1 MLLHVRPFLYLGS
14 SLPEPLTKTNSQ
26 DSCERYPKLTRYV
39 RRWPRLRNSEPHL
52 YNSRGVLLLGVMEG
66 PEMGINTPQPSR
78 NLARDE
84 DDKKR
89 DQHTR
94 NKAMRLQQDAD
105 AALPQ
110 PGNTPEADPVKS

>member
-1 MLLHVRPFLYLGS
+1 
-14 SLPEPLTKTNSQ
+14 
-26 DSCERYPKLTRYV
+26 
-39 RRWPRLRNSEPHL
+39 
-52 YNSRGVLLLGVMEG
+52 
-66 PEMGINTPQPSR
+66 MGTNTPQPSR

-89 DQHTR
+89 VEHTR

-110 PGNTPEADPVKS
+110 PGNTPEADPIKS